1 MRVLFRSHLER
12 PPEDQPHV
20 GFAALEGRTD
30 GLIALTGGGE
40 GAVSRLLAEEQAQ
53 AASAYLDRLAEM
65 FPDRLYIELC
75 RRGLDIEEKAE
86 TALVELAYARD
97 LPLVATNPACFADAV
112 FHKAH
117 DAMLFIAQSSQI
129 DRDDRI
135 KSSPAA
141 CMKPAVDMRELFA
154 DLTEAIENTSVVA
167 RRSEEHTSELQS

>member
-1 MRVLFRSHLER
+1 MRISDWSSDVCSSDL
-12 PPEDQPHV
+12 
-20 GFAALEGRTD
+20 D

-117 DAMLFIAQSSQI
+117 DPMLCIAQSQLGRASG
-129 DRDDRI
+129 
-135 KSSPAA
+135 
-141 CMKPAVDMRELFA
+141 RER
-154 DLTEAIENTSVVA
+154 VC
-167 RRSEEHTSELQS
+167 QYG